1 MKCHEVLGESL
12 ALRGLRLGDPLAHF
26 TRVNDVASVVKTGT
40 ARPADCVYLF
50 MAGGSR
56 MRSRPG
62 LRQSPS
68 AAQVDSNVLQAIRA
82 QRF

>member
-12 ALRGLRLGDPLAHF
+12 ALRALRLGEPLAHF
-26 TRVNDVASVVKTGT
+26 TRVNDVGSVVKTGT

-50 MAGGSR
+50 MASGSR
-56 MRSRPG
+56 MRAGPG

-68 AAQVDSNVLQAIRA
+68 AAQIDSNVLQAVRA
-82 QRF
+82 HCF